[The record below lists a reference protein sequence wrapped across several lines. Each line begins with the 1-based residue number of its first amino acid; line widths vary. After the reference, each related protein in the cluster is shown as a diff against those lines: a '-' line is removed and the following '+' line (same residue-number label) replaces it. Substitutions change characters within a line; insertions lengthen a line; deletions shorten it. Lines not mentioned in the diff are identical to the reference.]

1 MIKHVQFGKKQRVVD
16 ELGRRIRSGEWSS
29 GRQLPGE
36 HQLASEFNVSRGTL
50 RQALLELQR
59 QQYIATQ
66 SGVGSFVTFD
76 GIALD
81 QQQGWARAL
90 ARSGARIV
98 TELLTLECIDEE
110 AMGAHVDCTRF
121 VEVVRR
127 RRLAGG
133 EIVSLERSLIPA
145 RGQLVTL
152 PERGLLNDS
161 ITDTLAAHELVAAH
175 GEQWL
180 SLAALDSQ
188 QAERLERPAGT
199 LFMQSTRL
207 TLDTHDRFVEH
218 VTSLLDPAHF
228 HFHLAF
234 DS

>member
-1 MIKHVQFGKKQRVVD
+1 MNKHVRFGKKQRVVD

-36 HQLASEFNVSRGTL
+36 HQLATEFNVSRGTL

-90 ARSGARIV
+90 ARSGVRIV
-98 TELLTLECIDEE
+98 TELLSIECVHDD
-110 AMGAHVDCTRF
+110 ALADRVHCNRF
-121 VEVVRR
+121 VEIVRR
-127 RRLAGG
+127 RRLAEG

-145 RGQLVTL
+145 RGQLSNL
-152 PERGLLNDS
+152 PEHGLLNDS
-161 ITDTLAAHELVAAH
+161 ITDTLAAHELIAAR

-180 SLAALDSQ
+180 SIAALDEQ
-188 QAERLERPAGT
+188 QAQQLNRATGT

-207 TLDTHDRFVEH
+207 TLDADDRFVEH
-218 VTSLLDPAHF
+218 VTSLLDPTHF

>member
-1 MIKHVQFGKKQRVVD
+1 MSKPVRFDKKQRVVD

-29 GRQLPGE
+29 GHQLPGE
-36 HQLASEFNVSRGTL
+36 HQLANEFNVSRGTL

-90 ARSGARIV
+90 ARSGVRIV
-98 TELLTLECIDEE
+98 TELLSLQCVEDAALAER
-110 AMGAHVDCTRF
+110 VDGTRF
-121 VEVVRR
+121 VEIVRR
-127 RRLAGG
+127 RRLAEG

-145 RGQLVTL
+145 RGQLAQL
-152 PERGLLNDS
+152 PERGLINDS
-161 ITDTLAAHELVAAH
+161 ITDTLAAHELVAAR

-180 SLAALDSQ
+180 SLAALDAQ
-188 QAERLERPAGT
+188 QAKRLERPAGT